1 MVYILIILKRIEIIL
16 CNLKNVKMALKFY
29 VSLPMAYHQK
39 SVRKRYDKAVEEIRK
54 EYPDA
59 LIYGPKNIDDFD
71 ENGLNPNAP
80 THPWSWHLGEDIKD
94 LLECDYIYL
103 CKGYNDSKGCQVEYA
118 VAKTMRMVIWYA
130 SDAEQK
136 LDPKE

>member
-1 MVYILIILKRIEIIL
+1 MS
-16 CNLKNVKMALKFY
+16 LKFY

-59 LIYGPKNIDDFD
+59 LIYGPTNIDDFD
-71 ENGLNPNAP
+71 ENGLDPNAP

-103 CKGYNDSKGCQVEYA
+103 CKGYNDSKGCQVEHA

-130 SDAEQK
+130 SDANQK
-136 LDPKE
+136 LDPEE

>member
-1 MVYILIILKRIEIIL
+1 
-16 CNLKNVKMALKFY
+16 MALKIY

-59 LIYGPKNIDDFD
+59 LIYGPTNIDDFD
-71 ENGLNPNAP
+71 ENGLDPNAP

-103 CKGYNDSKGCQVEYA
+103 CKGYNPRLHGIVVFFFSFVRTGNRRRGFGEEISRA
-118 VAKTMRMVIWYA
+118 
-130 SDAEQK
+130 
-136 LDPKE
+136 